1 MEIHQL
7 LGREALFTKPEREKI
22 TREQYSTKENVTIE
36 VWMKTFKDPVIF
48 AVNDFE
54 RESKKHYKN
63 RTGTFFSLC

>member
-1 MEIHQL
+1 MEIHRL

-54 RESKKHYKN
+54 RE
-63 RTGTFFSLC
+63 